1 MKSLLLKHRVSIQ
14 LLLGT
19 ALAVSASGFAV
30 AQQAGPANTGP
41 TATSTA
47 PTEVAGGPAADD
59 PQLKLSPTKALEAFE
74 PAKDAEYVLGPG
86 DEISLDV
93 PGHAELTGKHMVG
106 PDGRITLPIAGTVDL
121 SNKTRLGASQ
131 AIRDALTP
139 YYTDLS
145 VTLGIDKYGSNHVTV
160 LGNVKNPGV
169 LYFDSTPTLLEAIS
183 RGGLAANTTSKD
195 GIPDHCII
203 YRGNDQSVN
212 VDLRSL
218 LQQGNQ
224 MANLRLMRNDIVF
237 VPPQKDEFVSV
248 MGEVQHPG
256 AVALTPEMSLHLAI
270 TQAGGF
276 TDGASRN
283 ITVISGATGTTKTIS
298 YKQLMSPNGDKEFAL
313 HPGDII
319 AVPRSGFA
327 KVTSV
332 LTKLSPVA
340 SMVTLAAILQ

>member
-1 MKSLLLKHRVSIQ
+1 MLRDL
-14 LLLGT
+14 
-19 ALAVSASGFAV
+19 
-30 AQQAGPANTGP
+30 
-41 TATSTA
+41 
-47 PTEVAGGPAADD
+47 EPAAN
-59 PQLKLSPTKALEAFE
+59 
-74 PAKDAEYVLGPG
+74 AEYELGPG

-93 PGHAELTGKHMVG
+93 PGHAELSGKHIVG

-121 SNKTRLGASQ
+121 TNKTRLGASE
-131 AIRDALTP
+131 AIKDALTP

-145 VTLGIDKYGSNHVTV
+145 LTLGIDKYGSNHVTV
-160 LGNVKNPGV
+160 LGNVKSPGV
-169 LYFDSTPTLLEAIS
+169 LQFDSTPTLLEAIS
-183 RGGLAANTTSKD
+183 RSGLSANTTSKD
-195 GIPDHCII
+195 GIPEHCVI
-203 YRGNDQSVN
+203 YRDGAMFD
-212 VDLRSL
+212 VDLRQML
-218 LQQGNQ
+218 LQGNQ
-224 MANLRLMRNDIVF
+224 LANLRLKRSDIVF